1 MAYLSPDELAGLGLK
16 RCGTDVKIS
25 AKASIYHADRIEIGD
40 HVRIDDFCILSGTVS
55 IGRNVHVAVFC
66 HVAGGRAGI
75 VLDDFSGLAAGC
87 HVFTETDDYTGQAM
101 TNPTVPEAF
110 TRLTRQPVVL
120 GRHAIIGIQS
130 AVFPGVTVAEGTSVG
145 AMSLV
150 TRSTE
155 PWSIYAG
162 IPARKIRDRSR
173 ALLDKERAYLGS
185 GQVSAG
191 D

>member
-1 MAYLSPDELAGLGLK
+1 MAYLTPDELAGLGLK

-40 HVRIDDFCILSGTVS
+40 HVRIDDFCILS
-55 IGRNVHVAVFC
+55 VFC

-185 GQVSAG
+185 E
-191 D
+191 